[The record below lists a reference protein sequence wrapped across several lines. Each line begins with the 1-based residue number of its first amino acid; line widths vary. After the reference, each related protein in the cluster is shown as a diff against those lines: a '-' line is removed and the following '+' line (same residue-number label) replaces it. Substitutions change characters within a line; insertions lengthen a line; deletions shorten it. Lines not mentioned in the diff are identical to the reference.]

1 MSSTATLE
9 IPDKLNNIVFLCIIS
24 LLLFH
29 RKKIRYNYGIT
40 LFLRRQDT
48 HTDSFREICSWL
60 YRSNWIQQRRRLFTS
75 PVLSY
80 QPPRCLCRE
89 NSSRWA
95 NWIPHQKY
103 IEGYAIVRRLIP
115 WLGNILI
122 SWAFGDPYIPVVA
135 DAEPCTRQRFPVIV
149 FSHGLTACRTTYS
162 TFCSD
167 LSSHG
172 FIVAAIEHRD
182 GSACMSFSIEKGQN
196 KGPLTKWIPYQ
207 PMQFEKDDMP
217 LRQQQLQIRMR
228 ECSQTLDLLFKL
240 NGGAELEYISQ
251 SSMNLAS
258 FKGAMDLSSPV
269 IAGHSFGSTTLLRTL
284 ATDQRY
290 KIGLAMDA
298 WMWPLKDELELTR
311 NIQQPVLFINSETFQ
326 TAANLD
332 SMKRFVA
339 NADYAERSVLTL
351 RGSIHDNQ
359 NDVPYL
365 LPWYIRRFTYH
376 SVINPLLAIQLN
388 NCISLRYLRQYLG
401 HPLDDEHS
409 KLSEHYAQWI
419 YQGIP

>member
-1 MSSTATLE
+1 MELPYSYDGKIHTPIPSGKFVVGCTDLIGSSKE
-9 IPDKLNNIVFLCIIS
+9 DGC
-24 LLLFH
+24 LL
-29 RKKIRYNYGIT
+29 
-40 LFLRRQDT
+40 
-48 HTDSFREICSWL
+48 
-60 YRSNWIQQRRRLFTS
+60 RLFYPTNLQD
-75 PVLSY
+75 VY
-80 QPPRCLCRE
+80 E

-122 SWAFGDPYIPVVA
+122 SWAFGDPYIPAVV

-326 TAANLD
+326 TATNLD